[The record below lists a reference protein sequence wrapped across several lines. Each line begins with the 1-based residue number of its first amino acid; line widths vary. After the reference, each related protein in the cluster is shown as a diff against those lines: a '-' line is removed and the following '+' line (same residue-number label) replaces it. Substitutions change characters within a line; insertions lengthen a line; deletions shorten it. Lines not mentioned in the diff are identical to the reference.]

1 MLESYRDV
9 LDIKDLC
16 SILRISRRTAYRL
29 LQNGEI
35 SCLKIGRRY
44 KIPKESVIQYLK
56 QI

>member
-1 MLESYRDV
+1 MLEGYTDV

-16 SILRISRRTAYRL
+16 AILRIGRKTAYRL

-35 SCLKIGRRY
+35 SYLKIGRKY
-44 KIPKESVIQYLK
+44 KIPKESVIQYLR